1 MNPAK
6 RLKMI
11 EMPFWLWT
19 LVSPRNHILDRG
31 PADPPWELAI
41 LRGGGKWRPTV
52 KYREYRPFVAAMR
65 PFVTLLFTTCY
76 YYNRLISP
84 EFISSF
90 EAVRNEFVSC
100 SDISV
105 YNLSRG
111 IRSVCLWRDSAPC
124 RGVGRLLTLDA
135 RPRKAVPL
143 SYRRPIARR
152 WRRLGLAS
160 AGRRLRNMSPRL
172 NNVIVKSA
180 AAVNPREPVWLVV
193 QSPCVR
199 MCV

>member
-1 MNPAK
+1 MGIGNF
-6 RLKMI
+6 
-11 EMPFWLWT
+11 E
-19 LVSPRNHILDRG
+19 
-31 PADPPWELAI
+31 
-41 LRGGGKWRPTV
+41 GGKWRPTV

-152 WRRLGLAS
+152 WRRLRLAS

-193 QSPCVR
+193 LSPCA
-199 MCV
+199 CVCVCVCVCV